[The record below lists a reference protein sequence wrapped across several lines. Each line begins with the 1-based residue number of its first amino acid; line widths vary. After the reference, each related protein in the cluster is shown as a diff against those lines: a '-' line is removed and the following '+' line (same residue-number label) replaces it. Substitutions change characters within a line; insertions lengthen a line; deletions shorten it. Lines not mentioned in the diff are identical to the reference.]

1 MPVYDTDLRQDSQG
15 RYFRSLGRKL
25 DRSGKTKPHLFRLG
39 RDEGEAR
46 KERQRAGIEAAKAK
60 GVYIGR
66 QPGTT
71 KAKPKRAIQLRDQGL
86 TAKEIAQAL
95 GVSERTVFRYL
106 DSA

>member
-46 KERQRAGIEAAKAK
+46 IRRDRLQQLWSQIEANAQSKEA
-60 GVYIGR
+60 
-66 QPGTT
+66 
-71 KAKPKRAIQLRDQGL
+71 AICN
-86 TAKEIAQAL
+86 T
-95 GVSERTVFRYL
+95 S
-106 DSA
+106 